1 MFEKL
6 NLSSQTTLTVQTN
19 QTLKQTFTKSE
30 RLCSKV
36 IIERLFEKGSTEA
49 KTSYLF
55 PFKVFYL
62 FDSAAASS
70 ALPQVLFSIS
80 KRNFKRAVDRNLL
93 RRRCREAYR
102 KNKHLFFESPDNQ
115 VPHYI
120 AFVLIAKEKIDYEVI
135 ERSMKKLIVRLSQ
148 ESPLEKEQTTPPPL
162 KETS

>member
-6 NLSSQTTLTVQTN
+6 NLASQTTLTVQTN

-36 IIERLFEKGSTEA
+36 IIERLFEKGSTKT

-62 FDSAAASS
+62 CESTGTSPQ
-70 ALPQVLFSIS
+70 LPQVLFSIS

-102 KNKHLFFESPDNQ
+102 KNKHLFFQSPESQP
-115 VPHYI
+115 PTHI
-120 AFVLIAKEKIDYEVI
+120 AFILIAKEKVEYEVI
-135 ERSMKKLIVRLSQ
+135 ERSMKKLIVRLS
-148 ESPLEKEQTTPPPL
+148 EDTNKEQEQD
-162 KETS
+162 KMA